1 MRIIRT
7 NTLTIEQFLEK
18 LRIRTTFTSQDNMDY
33 SEVIVRF
40 PVTFKWGDGSERIS
54 SLCLEYDSHTRN
66 ITRITITGSNLIQ
79 IIGYTYI
86 NECYLWF
93 TIKDMT
99 QFDFS
104 RVEDNPAVLIINL

>member
-7 NTLTIEQFLEK
+7 NTLTVEQFLEK
-18 LRIRTTFTSQDNMDY
+18 LRTRTNFTTQDNRDY
-33 SEVIVRF
+33 SEVSVKF
-40 PVTFKWGDGSERIS
+40 PVAFKWGDGSEVIS
-54 SLCLEYDSHTRN
+54 SLLLEYDSDTRN

-79 IIGYTYI
+79 IIGYTYM

-93 TIKDMT
+93 TIKDMS

-104 RVEDNPAVLIINL
+104 RVENTPGILILNV